1 MPKSTKTPQTTPTR
15 TRPRK
20 PRTTTETSPAASVIH
35 ANNNG
40 LNHANNGLNHSDIAH
55 RAYELFLSSGAMHG
69 RDLEHWLQAESELR
83 GGSAT
88 ARH

>member
-1 MPKSTKTPQTTPTR
+1 MAKSTKTPQSTTTR
-15 TRPRK
+15 TRTRK
-20 PRTTTETSPAASVIH
+20 PRTTTETSTTPS
-35 ANNNG
+35 
-40 LNHANNGLNHSDIAH
+40 LSHANNGVNHADNALSHSDIAH

-83 GGSAT
+83 NGSAT